1 MPRKR
6 REIFIQISQVSDA
19 LLVALVFWLAHAF
32 RSELA
37 YWFPEGT
44 APIWRFQF
52 DFTPIAAFRYYKWL
66 YLVILPLFPLLLDI
80 NGYYDRSRRAGTKR
94 NLLWTIGKSVSLS
107 ALVIVAVMYF
117 LQLSQLS
124 RGVIVL
130 FAGLSVLAL
139 LVKDVVFQ
147 RYLRR
152 QALTGKHAQTAILVG
167 SAERNVEFET
177 SLAQN
182 PDWNLRVLVTLDPSG
197 ESLQQL
203 PALLHRQPVDCVVF
217 NVTQTYF
224 SEVEK
229 AILACEIEGV
239 EAWLVADFV
248 KTSIA
253 RVTIDDFHGKPL
265 LVFRTTPEL
274 SWQLICKR
282 IIDVIGASVALAILG
297 PLVMLPVAI
306 AIKLASPGPILF
318 RQRRSGLHGR
328 LFTMFKFRSMVDNA
342 EMLRAELDAFNEMT
356 GPVFKMKK
364 DPRVTPIGKFIRKTS
379 IDEFPQLWNVLI
391 GDMSLVGPRP
401 PIPNEVDKYD
411 PWHRRRLSMKPG
423 LTCLW
428 QISGRNKIGFDQWM
442 KLDLQYI
449 DQWSLWLDFKILL
462 HTIPTV
468 LSGFGAR

>member
-6 REIFIQISQVSDA
+6 REIFIQMSQISDA
-19 LLVALVFWLAHAF
+19 LLVALVFWLAHGL

-37 YWFPEGT
+37 FWFPEGT

-80 NGYYDRSRRAGTKR
+80 NGYYDQARRVGSKR
-94 NLLWTIGKSVSLS
+94 DILWTISKSVALA

-130 FAGLSVLAL
+130 FAGLSVMAL
-139 LVKDVVFQ
+139 LAKDVVFQ

-152 QALTGKHAQTAILVG
+152 QAVTGKHAHTAILVG
-167 SAERNVEFET
+167 SSERNVEFET
-177 SLAQN
+177 ALAQN

-197 ESLQQL
+197 ESLRRL
-203 PALLHRQPVDCVVF
+203 PALLHQHPVDCVVF

-265 LVFRTTPEL
+265 LVFRTTPDL

-282 IIDVIGASVALAILG
+282 LIDVAGAVAALIVLG
-297 PLVMLPVAI
+297 PLVMAPVAL
-306 AIKLASPGPILF
+306 AIKLTSPGPILF
-318 RQRRSGLHGR
+318 RQKRSGLHGR
-328 LFTMFKFRSMVDNA
+328 LFTMYKFRSMVDNA
-342 EMLRAELDAFNEMT
+342 EMLRAELDALNEMS

-379 IDEFPQLWNVLI
+379 IDEFPQLWNVLA

-449 DQWSLWLDFKILL
+449 DHWSLWLDFKILL
-462 HTIPTV
+462 RTIPVV